1 MQLQDMR
8 GKQVLVTGAASGIGR
23 ATALAFAGAG
33 ASLVLTDISAEALE
47 RARQQVQALGV
58 PCLAFCVNVADAE
71 AVAGFAA
78 EVMQAAGTP
87 DVLVNNAGV
96 AYLGSFLD
104 TPLPAWQRVLD
115 INLMGVV
122 HCCQGF
128 LPAMRAAGGARHVL
142 NVASVAAIAPAPN
155 MGAYA
160 ASKFAVQGLTE
171 TLQLELAGSNVTVT
185 SVLPGIINTDIIN
198 SPRAPAISDAQ
209 LARLQA
215 YYRRTGCAPEVVAQ
229 AMLAAV
235 RGKRQLVLTGPM
247 ALPLYHLKRISRGLL
262 RNLTLRFARASG
274 YA

>member
-1 MQLQDMR
+1 MQLKDMR

-33 ASLVLTDISAEALE
+33 AGLVLTDISGEALE
-47 RARQQVQALGV
+47 ATRQQVLVLGV
-58 PCLAFCVNVADAE
+58 PCLAFRVNMADAQ
-71 AVAGFAA
+71 AVTNFAA
-78 EVMQAAGTP
+78 EIMQAVGVP

-104 TPLPAWQRVLD
+104 TPLSAWQRVLD
-115 INLMGVV
+115 VNLMGVV
-122 HCCQGF
+122 HCCRHF
-128 LPAMRAAGGARHVL
+128 LPAMRAASGARYVL

-171 TLQLELAGSNVTVT
+171 ALQLELAGSNVTVT
-185 SVLPGIINTDIIN
+185 AVLPGIINTDIIK
-198 SPRAPAISDAQ
+198 SPRAPAIGDAQ
-209 LARLQA
+209 LERLQA

-247 ALPLYHLKRISRGLL
+247 AVPLYHLKRISRSLL